1 MGCPFWGSTRQYS
14 WEGMQSSSSRPV
26 SKKRDPSKAISL
38 RLDTSLVPGSGPSRF
53 REVVVVGVAVRRGVE
68 VRGDGENAEQQLL
81 LPCSRRDVVAQR
93 AMIMDDFVATAD
105 ILFGNLYCIQ
115 REH

>member
-1 MGCPFWGSTRQYS
+1 
-14 WEGMQSSSSRPV
+14 MQSSSSTPV

-53 REVVVVGVAVRRGVE
+53 RDVVVVLGVAVRRGVV
-68 VRGDGENAEQQLL
+68 VRGDGENAEQQIILL
-81 LPCSRRDVVAQR
+81 FPCSSDDVVAQR

-105 ILFGNLYCIQ
+105 IVFRNLIL
-115 REH
+115 

>member
-1 MGCPFWGSTRQYS
+1 
-14 WEGMQSSSSRPV
+14 MQSSSSRPV

-53 REVVVVGVAVRRGVE
+53 SEVVVVVVRRGVE
-68 VRGDGENAEQQLL
+68 VSGDGENAEQQLEL
-81 LPCSRRDVVAQR
+81 VLDCRSVAQR

-105 ILFGNLYCIQ
+105 IVCNLYYN
-115 REH
+115 EHEH